1 MNQEEIIEKRIE
13 MLKELEKVVIEKG
26 ITLTE
31 ISEKSGLIESNISRI
46 FAGKFSPTL
55 DNYLKIKRA
64 ILGEL

>member
-1 MNQEEIIEKRIE
+1 MNEQEIIEKRIE
-13 MLKELEKVVIEKG
+13 MLKELEKIALEKG
-26 ITLTE
+26 ITLKE

-55 DNYLKIKRA
+55 DIFLKIKKA